1 MSVAFEVS
9 AAFVLAEEI
18 AMTAEDLQYGFEH
31 GFLKPADVIAIA
43 THEMGCGA
51 DDAVLVTLGSLLRDE
66 ESRVPE
72 VLESLDDPERIHD
85 PRESARKWL
94 YLQLKAA
101 YDERERL
108 SDPLGVV
115 EEIYADFDYPSAVA
129 PFVRYMPLRPGDE
142 PGVGPLMS
150 RWADYLARE
159 GAALR
164 GRSASRKASKLAVL
178 TACQVFR

>member
-1 MSVAFEVS
+1 MNVVFEVS
-9 AAFVLAEEI
+9 AAFVLAEEV
-18 AMTAEDLQYGFEH
+18 AMTAEDLGYGFEH
-31 GFLKPADVIAIA
+31 GFLKPADLIALA
-43 THEMGCGA
+43 AHEMGCGA
-51 DDAVLVTLGSLLRDE
+51 DDDVLVALGSLLRDE
-66 ESRVPE
+66 DGRVPE
-72 VLESLDDPERIHD
+72 VLELLDDPERVHD

-108 SDPLGVV
+108 SDPLGAV
-115 EEIYADFDYPSAVA
+115 EETYADFDYPPAVA

-142 PGVGPLMS
+142 AGVGPLMA

-164 GRSASRKASKLAVL
+164 GRSASRP
-178 TACQVFR
+178 